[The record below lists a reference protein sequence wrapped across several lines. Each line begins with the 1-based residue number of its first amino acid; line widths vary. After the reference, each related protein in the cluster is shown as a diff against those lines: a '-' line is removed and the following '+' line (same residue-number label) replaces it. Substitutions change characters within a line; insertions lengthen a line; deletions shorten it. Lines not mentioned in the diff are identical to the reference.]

1 MNRGSRAPGRPDNGQ
16 GTGQYAGSQG
26 QKGYVTRAKQRAWV
40 EEAGSVS
47 EQTPGPIELEGVEV
61 TSLGNPRHRPRLET
75 SDFPIQHPSPNPSPP
90 FPPSNVVSPSHEPP
104 PFVATISEPAS
115 STQWPLRGDDSAPN
129 VANNSPMG
137 ERGIGRGGPPQRPPR
152 PSYSPPL
159 LDPVMVQENAPTVR
173 FPQPQ
178 DKAQEMQQHIP
189 AQPPQYW
196 ENDYQA
202 VSSRELGP
210 FRTAVGSPT
219 SFSRPST
226 SSSIGTIPDFPSP
239 VISLPSVPQA
249 RRGAHLGPP
258 PSARRGASSYYS
270 QSSHVTPIPEEIPE
284 TGHDS
289 FASSHVIPTSW
300 GDGPPESDV
309 GLDEDEEER
318 EEELSEKQDGRLSR
332 SVDLDDGNELLRSA
346 SLGKRQK
353 PSLTTI
359 GNPDPAQ
366 RKAVR
371 SEGNSARTSSQT
383 AVAARNAGGATYP
396 SLVSPLEEKQSLS
409 NINEGTFSEPLSE
422 GPAQKIP
429 NAFAKETYT
438 SAQRARTPVSAY
450 ADPRMDY
457 TLGGFEKG
465 STLHSSGSS
474 SPFTLPTPPMSGKT
488 GLRRPPPLNLG
499 PAVEPDVRGSL
510 TSLPDLIRRATR
522 LASNLDR
529 GKTASRLGMWDMFNN
544 GEGTQKVG
552 SRKFYFH
559 IGICQIVRH

>member
-1 MNRGSRAPGRPDNGQ
+1 MNQASRAPGRPDNGQ
-16 GTGQYAGSQG
+16 GTGQHGGSQG
-26 QKGYVTRAKQRAWV
+26 QKSYVTRGKQRAWV

-47 EQTPGPIELEGVEV
+47 EQTLGPIELEGVEV

-75 SDFPIQHPSPNPSPP
+75 SDFPIQHPSPNPSPI
-90 FPPSNVVSPSHEPP
+90 FPPPNLASPSHDPRL
-104 PFVATISEPAS
+104 FVATISEPAS
-115 STQWPLRGDDSAPN
+115 STQWPLRGDDSAPD
-129 VANNSPMG
+129 VANDSPMG
-137 ERGIGRGGPPQRPPR
+137 ERAIGGGVPPQRPPR
-152 PSYSPPL
+152 PSYSTPL
-159 LDPVMVQENAPTVR
+159 LDPTMVEENAPNVR

-178 DKAQEMQQHIP
+178 VKAEEMQQHVP

-196 ENDYQA
+196 ENHCQA
-202 VSSRELGP
+202 VPSRESGP
-210 FRTAVGSPT
+210 IRTALGSPT
-219 SFSRPST
+219 SFSIPST
-226 SSSIGTIPDFPSP
+226 SSSVGTIPDFPSP
-239 VISLPSVPQA
+239 VISLPSVPQV

-258 PSARRGASSYYS
+258 PSAWRGASSYYS
-270 QSSHVTPIPEEIPE
+270 QSSHVTPIPEEMPE
-284 TGHDS
+284 TGHGS

-300 GDGPPESDV
+300 GDGPPESYL

-318 EEELSEKQDGRLSR
+318 KEELSEKQAERFSR
-332 SVDLDDGNELLRSA
+332 SEDLDDGNELLRSA

-359 GNPDPAQ
+359 GNPDPSQ

-396 SLVSPLEEKQSLS
+396 SLVTPSEEKQSLG
-409 NINEGTFSEPLSE
+409 NINEGTFFEPVSE
-422 GPAQKIP
+422 GPAQKVP
-429 NAFAKETYT
+429 NALAKETYT

-450 ADPRMDY
+450 AADPRIDY
-457 TLGGFEKG
+457 TLGSFEKG
-465 STLHSSGSS
+465 TTLHSSGSS

-499 PAVEPDVRGSL
+499 SAVDPDVRGSL

-544 GEGTQKVG
+544 GETTEK
-552 SRKFYFH
+552 
-559 IGICQIVRH
+559 